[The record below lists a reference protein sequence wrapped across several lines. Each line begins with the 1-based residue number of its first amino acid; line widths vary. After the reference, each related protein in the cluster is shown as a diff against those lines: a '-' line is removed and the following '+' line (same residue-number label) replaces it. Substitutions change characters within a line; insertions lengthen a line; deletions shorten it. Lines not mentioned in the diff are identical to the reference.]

1 MKNLT
6 WQNPEQLF
14 VAQELINKVKS
25 KCCGI
30 KVDENNKVLAI
41 GSPIHN
47 PKIREL
53 YLNIIQ
59 GAKVTVDGKENA
71 VQTEVSLDK
80 TTMHFGRFD
89 WKEEQND
96 TFILKNVGNHLLI
109 IQDVTTSC
117 GCTQVTY
124 SKEPV
129 LPGDSVSLHVTYKAD
144 HPEHFDKTI
153 TVYCNAKPSPVIL
166 RITGDAE

>member
-1 MKNLT
+1 MIFQTFL
-6 WQNPEQLF
+6 L
-14 VAQELINKVKS
+14 
-25 KCCGI
+25 
-30 KVDENNKVLAI
+30 DENNKVLAI

-80 TTMHFGRFD
+80 TTMHFGCFD

-117 GCTQVTY
+117 GCTQATY

-129 LPGDSVSLHVTYKAD
+129 LPGDSVSLHVTYKTD